1 MLDLA
6 RIFFGTLFTFASA
19 YAIGRV
25 ILPTLPLPREVRLAI
40 GSACL
45 SMAVFALMA
54 MQMASP
60 MAFGAV
66 AAAALGAS
74 ALVRRVACESVPRCE
89 DRSLRICALV
99 IFAVYGVFYGVHAL
113 APEIQPDAV
122 TYHLGLVAEA
132 MRDGGF
138 SERVG
143 FYEVIPQGAEMLFA
157 FAFAF
162 GKHSAAKLVHLGF
175 LIASVPLMLS
185 LGRRLG
191 LGGGVSLYAAI
202 LYFCAPVVGISG
214 TSAYNDAM
222 LVFFVLAATDA
233 LLAWKQTGDSRYLWP
248 AGIAAG
254 FCYAVKMPGALVCVL
269 AVLFTVSVRPKW
281 RPVAIVAAGCAAFSL
296 PWLWHAWW
304 LTGNPIAPLANR
316 YFPNPYFSALIY
328 ERLSAWWQHYEV
340 LSPFSYVKELTI
352 SGRALQGH
360 FGPVLLLAPL
370 GLLALRKPAG
380 RFLWLAALALGAP
393 WYFNVGARFLMPAA
407 PFVMLALAASLP
419 RVAWP
424 AVLAVHA
431 LCGLPPVMRLYSDRD
446 AWCLRG
452 LPWKAALRIEPESEY
467 LKNLNFTFHA
477 AWMVDQYVKPGEVV
491 LDLHGLPSAYSR
503 YVALN
508 NWQHPLGE
516 TLTDGL
522 RIAGMQNAAIIDL
535 DSEWSE
541 TPLSALRFRLG
552 ATGDQAWK
560 ILEAELR
567 GGGSTVRISRD
578 CLLSADSNP
587 WGVVR
592 LFDRDLTTAWTSFEA
607 ARPGMYI
614 EVCFPKPVA
623 ISAARLTCVYT
634 GLEPKVEVEGESVD
648 GIWRT
653 LSNKPLM
660 GRRAAQELRLNATR
674 RIKRA
679 GIRWIMAPSDQS
691 GLGALGR
698 LMTTDPD
705 AWGLVE
711 QDVMGD
717 YHLLKIK

>member
-1 MLDLA
+1 
-6 RIFFGTLFTFASA
+6 
-19 YAIGRV
+19 
-25 ILPTLPLPREVRLAI
+25 
-40 GSACL
+40 
-45 SMAVFALMA
+45 MAVFALMA

-66 AAAALGAS
+66 AAVALGAS
-74 ALVRRVACESVPRCE
+74 ALVRRVACESVPPCE
-89 DRSLRICALV
+89 DRSLCICALV
-99 IFAVYGVFYGVHAL
+99 IFAVYGVCYGVHAL

-191 LGGGVSLYAAI
+191 LGGGVSLCAAI

-214 TSAYNDAM
+214 ASAYNDAM
-222 LVFFVLAATDA
+222 LVFFVLAATDL
-233 LLAWKQTGDSRYLWP
+233 LLAWKQTGDNRYLWP

-281 RPVAIVAAGCAAFSL
+281 RPAAIVAAGCAAFSL

-304 LTGNPIAPLANR
+304 LTGNPVAPLANR
-316 YFPNPYFSALIY
+316 YFPNPYFSALTY

-340 LSPFSYVKELTI
+340 LSPLSYVKELTI

-407 PFVMLALAASLP
+407 PFVMLALAVSLP

-431 LCGLPPVMRLYSDRD
+431 LCGLPPVMKLYSDRD
-446 AWCLRG
+446 AWSLRG

-560 ILEAELR
+560 ILETELR
-567 GGGSTVRISRD
+567 GGGQSVRISHD

-592 LFDRDLTTAWTSFEA
+592 LFDLDLTTAWTSFEA

-614 EVCFPKPVA
+614 EVRFPKPVA

-634 GLEPKVEVEGESVD
+634 GLEPKVEVEGESAD
-648 GIWRT
+648 GVWRT
-653 LSNKPLM
+653 LANKSQM
-660 GRRAAQELRLNATR
+660 GRRGVQELRLNATR

-698 LMTTDPD
+698 LMTADPD